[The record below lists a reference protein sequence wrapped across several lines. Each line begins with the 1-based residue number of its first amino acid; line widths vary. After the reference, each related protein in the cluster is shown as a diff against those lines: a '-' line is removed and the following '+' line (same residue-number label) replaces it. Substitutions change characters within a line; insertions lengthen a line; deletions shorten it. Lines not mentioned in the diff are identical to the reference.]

1 MFLGG
6 CICLL
11 LTPDVA
17 NEQVD
22 IIYVTIFGQP
32 DEFVKD
38 YELDHPLMTSMDQIT
53 HGMWLGRSNSSLLC
67 FEY

>member
-1 MFLGG
+1 MFFGG
-6 CICLL
+6 FICLL
-11 LTPDVA
+11 LASVA

-53 HGMWLGRSNSSLLC
+53 HGMWLGRSNLSLFC
-67 FEY
+67 FKY

>member
-6 CICLL
+6 CAGLL
-11 LTPDVA
+11 LTSVA

-53 HGMWLGRSNSSLLC
+53 HGMWLGRSNSSLFRC
-67 FEY
+67 KY